1 MTASLTSFAP
11 IPDHGIGLSSGATGD
26 MPAGLPVELS
36 GLSKTY
42 GRRTVLDGLSLQI
55 GAGQFVAVIGRSGGG
70 KSTLLRLLAGLDAPS
85 AGAIKLEG
93 QDVVAQRAR
102 IRLIF
107 QEPRLLPWQSLLG
120 NVGIARGFDWRGHAQ
135 QALADVGLAER
146 ASDWPAA
153 LSGGQKQRVALA
165 RALVSDPRLL
175 LLDEPFGALDALT
188 RRDMQGLLMQ
198 LWRRRGFTT
207 LLVTHDV
214 AEAVA
219 LADRILVLKDGALAK
234 DLALPPR
241 TERDLAGLTDDLL
254 TAL

>member
-11 IPDHGIGLSSGATGD
+11 MPDQGIGLSSQA
-26 MPAGLPVELS
+26 PAGLPIDLT
-36 GLSKTY
+36 GLSKIY
-42 GRRTVLDGLSLQI
+42 GRRAVLEGLSAHI
-55 GAGQFVAVIGRSGGG
+55 GAGQFVAIIGRSGGG

-85 AGAIKLEG
+85 SGTIKLEG
-93 QDVVAQRAR
+93 QEVVAQRAR

-120 NVGIARGFDWRGHAQ
+120 NVGIARGTDWRRHAQ
-135 QALADVGLAER
+135 QALADVGLADR
-146 ASDWPAA
+146 ATDWPAA

-219 LADRILVLKDGALAK
+219 LADRILVLKHGALAK
-234 DLALPPR
+234 DLTLPPR
-241 TERDLAGLTDDLL
+241 NERDLAGLTDDLL